1 VNQLASVVVVDGAR
15 TAIGRY
21 AGAFV
26 DVEAHELGATA
37 VRAALTRSAVDGED
51 VDEVI
56 MGCIGQ
62 VGGDAYNARRVALA
76 AGLPMGSTAF
86 TVNRL
91 CGSGLQAI
99 LSGAM
104 QLQTG
109 NSDVVVAGGDENMSR
124 LPWLVPDA
132 RAGHRLGDRVILD
145 GTLAI
150 LTDPWSNAPMGVT
163 AENVA
168 REHSV
173 DREDQDAWAHLSQ
186 QRAAAAVARGDF
198 HAEITPVEI
207 VGRKGAVTTVTDDE
221 HPRPDTDLESL
232 AKLRP
237 AFAKDG
243 TVTAGNSSGINDGG
257 AAVVL
262 MREDDA
268 IARGLAP
275 KMRLVAWAKGA
286 LDPQLMGFAPSIAV
300 ERVLSKAGMSINDI
314 DVIELNEAF
323 AAQVLAVMRATGM
336 AEDKVNPNGGAIAF
350 GHPVGATGA
359 ILTVKLAHDLH
370 RRGLDTGMVT
380 MCIGGGQALAAIFQ
394 RC

>member
-1 VNQLASVVVVDGAR
+1 VNGAR
-15 TAIGRY
+15 TPIGRY
-21 AGAFV
+21 AGALASV
-26 DVEAHELGATA
+26 DGHELGAGA
-37 VRAALTRSAVDGED
+37 LRAAISRSGLDPASI
-51 VDEVI
+51 DEVI

-62 VGGDAYNARRVALA
+62 VGADAYNARRVALA
-76 AGLPMGSTAF
+76 AGLPESTTAF

-109 NSDVVVAGGDENMSR
+109 ASDVVAAGGNESMSR

-132 RAGHRLGDRVILD
+132 RAGHRLGDRVIQD

-168 REHSV
+168 RAYGV
-173 DREDQDAWAHLSQ
+173 NREDQDAYALASQ
-186 QRAAAAVARGDF
+186 QRAKAAIDRGAF
-198 HAEITPVEI
+198 TAQIAPVDI
-207 VGRKGAVTTVTDDE
+207 ASRKGTTTVTEDE
-221 HPRPDTDLESL
+221 HPRPDTSLESL
-232 AKLRP
+232 ASLRP
-237 AFAKDG
+237 AFVDGG

-257 AAVVL
+257 AAVIL

-268 IARGLAP
+268 VAQGLAP
-275 KMRLVAWAKGA
+275 QMRLVAWAKGA
-286 LDPQLMGFAPSIAV
+286 MDPQLMGYAPTIAV
-300 ERVLSKAGMSINDI
+300 KRVLGKTGMAIKDI

-323 AAQVLAVMRATGM
+323 AAQVLAVMRDTGM
-336 AEDKVNPNGGAIAF
+336 SEEQTNPNGGAIAF

-359 ILTVKLAHDLH
+359 ILTVKLAHDLID
-370 RRGLDTGMVT
+370 RDLSTGMVT
-380 MCIGGGQALAAIFQ
+380 MCIGGGQALAAIFA

>member
-1 VNQLASVVVVDGAR
+1 MTVTPSVVVVNGAR
-15 TAIGRY
+15 TPIGRY
-21 AGAFV
+21 AGALSAV
-26 DVEAHELGATA
+26 DGHELGAGA
-37 VRAALTRSAVDGED
+37 LRAAISRSGIDPASI
-51 VDEVI
+51 DEVV

-62 VGGDAYNARRVALA
+62 VGADAYNARRVALA
-76 AGLPMGSTAF
+76 AGLPVSTTAY

-104 QLQTG
+104 QLQVG
-109 NSDVVVAGGDENMSR
+109 ASDVVAAGGDESMSR

-132 RAGHRLGDRVILD
+132 RAGHRLGDRVIQD

-168 REHSV
+168 RTYGVS
-173 DREDQDAWAHLSQ
+173 REDQDAYALTSQ
-186 QRAAAAVARGDF
+186 QRAKSALDRGAF
-198 HAEITPVEI
+198 TEQIAPVEI
-207 VGRKGAVTTVTDDE
+207 VSRKGTTTVAEDE
-221 HPRPDTDLESL
+221 HPRPDTSLESL
-232 AKLRP
+232 ASLRP
-237 AFAKDG
+237 AFADGG

-257 AAVVL
+257 AAVIL

-268 IARGLAP
+268 LSQGLAP
-275 KMRLVAWAKGA
+275 QMRLVAWAKGA
-286 LDPQLMGFAPSIAV
+286 MDPQLMGYAPTIAV
-300 ERVLSKAGMSINDI
+300 KRVLDKSGMSMKDI

-323 AAQVLAVMRATGM
+323 AAQVLAVMRDTGM
-336 AEDKVNPNGGAIAF
+336 SEEQTNPNGGAIAF

-359 ILTVKLAHDLH
+359 ILTVKLAHDLID
-370 RRGLDTGMVT
+370 RDLSTGLVT
-380 MCIGGGQALAAIFQ
+380 MCIGGGQALAAIFA